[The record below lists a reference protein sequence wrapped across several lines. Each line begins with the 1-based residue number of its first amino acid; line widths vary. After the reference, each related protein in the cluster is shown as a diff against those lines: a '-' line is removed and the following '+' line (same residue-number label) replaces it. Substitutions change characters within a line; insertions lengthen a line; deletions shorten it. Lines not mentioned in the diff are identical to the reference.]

1 MNSLSIS
8 EIEKLTLEY
17 GTGWAVAHVQRLLKL
32 IDQIGVEMEYDR
44 QALTW
49 AVYLHDWGAFPKFAQ
64 PDCEHAL
71 RSKQIAEAEILP
83 QIDLPFDVKAKIIE
97 AIELHDYRDKRPVNS
112 NEALLLREADFLDFL
127 GAIGI
132 AREFAKG
139 PKDLGK
145 SYQQILK
152 RRDEIK
158 DRFTIPQ
165 ARVIAEERLSRMDEF
180 LQALQEESFGY
191 L

>member
-1 MNSLSIS
+1 MSSLSIA

-44 QALTW
+44 EALTW
-49 AVYLHDWGAFPKFAQ
+49 AVYLHDWGAFPKFTQ

-71 RSKQIAEAEILP
+71 RSKQVAETEIMP
-83 QIDLPFDVKAKIIE
+83 QVDLPPDVKTKIIE
-97 AIELHDYRDKRPVNS
+97 AIELHDYRDKRPVKS

-139 PKDLGK
+139 PKNIRK
-145 SYQQILK
+145 SYEQLLARK
-152 RRDEIK
+152 EAIK

-165 ARVIAEERLSRMDEF
+165 AKVIAEKRLARMNEF
-180 LQALQEESFGY
+180 FEALLEESFGDI
-191 L
+191 

>member
-1 MNSLSIS
+1 MSALTIV
-8 EIEKLTLEY
+8 EIESLTREY
-17 GTGWAVAHVQRLLKL
+17 GSNWAVAHVYRLLKL
-32 IDQIGVEMEYDR
+32 IDQIGVEMDYDR

-49 AVYLHDWGAFPKFAQ
+49 AVYLHDWGAFSRYSQ

-71 RSKQIAEAEILP
+71 RSKQVAESEILP
-83 QIDLPFDVKAKIIE
+83 QVDLPMEIKDKILE
-97 AIELHDYRDKRPVNS
+97 EIELHDYRDKRPVRS
-112 NEALLLREADFLDFL
+112 AEALLLREADFLDFL
-127 GAIGI
+127 GVIGI

-139 PKDLGK
+139 PKDIQK

-152 RRDEIK
+152 RRDEIQ

-165 ARVIAEERLSRMDEF
+165 AKEIAKVRLARMDAF
-180 LQALQEESFGY
+180 FKSLLDESFGY